1 MVSAVDAPPMAWSM
15 AFGRFR
21 SVFPDAPE
29 EEFLALVRDT
39 ANYYGFYEGDLIRYL
54 AVEPGRVRRTIMEE
68 ISSEYFGPID
78 MAWLAK
84 AMFAK
89 SLADNNLKKSVNF
102 VFQIRLDNDGVR
114 VDRFEHSPSVLDH
127 LHMISETIEDCQE
140 EGDPR
145 VIVDPSANFTFSH
158 TANSRVAFEY
168 APGRLDEFH
177 SAVHRAAAHHGVAI
191 ERICLVF
198 AEHGMFWN
206 TPEDEHAMETR
217 GGKLITCRTEDTGY
231 SDVLGRTRSAR

>member
-1 MVSAVDAPPMAWSM
+1 MAWSM

-21 SVFPDAPE
+21 SMFPDAPE

-89 SLADNNLKKSVNF
+89 SLADNK
-102 VFQIRLDNDGVR
+102 QQQQRRQRL
-114 VDRFEHSPSVLDH
+114 
-127 LHMISETIEDCQE
+127 
-140 EGDPR
+140 
-145 VIVDPSANFTFSH
+145 
-158 TANSRVAFEY
+158 
-168 APGRLDEFH
+168 
-177 SAVHRAAAHHGVAI
+177 
-191 ERICLVF
+191 
-198 AEHGMFWN
+198 
-206 TPEDEHAMETR
+206 
-217 GGKLITCRTEDTGY
+217 
-231 SDVLGRTRSAR
+231 